1 VRRLRLRRVGQAP
14 QLHPLF
20 LFRKARFLCLK
31 ALFLRGLGGRPQAL
45 LLLLLRFLPA
55 APAHFPAGR
64 SALYE
69 ITPNEKERPA
79 GK

>member
-1 VRRLRLRRVGQAP
+1 
-14 QLHPLF
+14 
-20 LFRKARFLCLK
+20 
-31 ALFLRGLGGRPQAL
+31 
-45 LLLLLRFLPA
+45 LLLRFLPA